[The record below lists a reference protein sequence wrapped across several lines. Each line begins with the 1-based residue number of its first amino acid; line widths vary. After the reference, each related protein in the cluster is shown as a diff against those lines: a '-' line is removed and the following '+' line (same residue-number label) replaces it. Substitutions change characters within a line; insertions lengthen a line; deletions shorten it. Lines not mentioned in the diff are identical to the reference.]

1 MVTQQDIQS
10 WSLNSLAKSDGR
22 AVLLEGFPG
31 LGKTRIGRIV
41 EKAWAGPKCWVALP
55 PSATLDELLIDVAT
69 QLEADGIHDVAD
81 APNGDFRLAVIK
93 LMRTRNVLLVLDDFQ
108 NALITEAGAVDV
120 QIANFV
126 EELTSTARCEG
137 RLLMITSRSPEPD
150 FLPIILERFTVPP
163 PGPER
168 AIEILESTLAAR
180 GLEGAVP
187 DSAVPRI
194 AAWLGNNPRAITA
207 FVSCLASE
215 QLDDLLDLDRSSWE
229 FGGTTRSPQLVEH
242 LERLFWEKTL
252 SRLSL
257 PSVTLAENLAVFR
270 RPFKRDAV
278 RAAAEGLQ
286 HWENTYT
293 ILTNSF
299 IVERSG
305 PVSVV
310 NPVARQLLLAS
321 LHRND
326 KRLRAAHT
334 RASNFF
340 ARRVSVAEPST
351 RALVRTGSHYLEARH
366 HLGLIGAHDLV
377 EDLSAK
383 LRPVL
388 RVASRYRTIDFDS
401 TASVEILTATLIG
414 ILAGTDSGEP
424 EVRAILVQLLKSRA
438 QPGDDVLAFH
448 HARIATQSL
457 TEMNLW
463 REFVRLAALLETPLF
478 LERTAQRALR
488 LPEESASRIV
498 REIAIE
504 LLVKNDIKRGL
515 LVLDLALDTLPAR
528 YASYLQATKGFLLE
542 KRGETDRAID
552 MLRRSMSDRPRGEK
566 VNARNFEE
574 ACLLAYRAGIKGA
587 LHELQS
593 IPDPLSNRGSGLIAF
608 AKMLEQ
614 MLDDDFL
621 GAVDTGRPHLD
632 YIAVAAQV
640 AFCELVAGKPEA
652 ARLTV
657 ASHPISNRSF
667 AWLVAVIALCSE
679 EPDVYVQAISACLRR
694 APTQLEMENATLWL
708 DLWDVE
714 PDRPEPYPGF
724 NYPRL
729 PRQLT
734 QLRDDLVF
742 VSQSG
747 SRLSLVDRD
756 AVMLPTIVNGPWG
769 EARPVR
775 TTTGTDHGV
784 PVINPQP
791 LVQITMQQTQGGNSM
806 ETNNNFGS
814 AGSVGSRSTNH
825 GDVSQS
831 NESFSISV
839 AQRLDALDDLMLH
852 ARMSPPDAGQTL
864 TVLEA
869 AKEKLEVGD
878 ESSAAAGL
886 KSITK
891 WLGEK
896 VSNVAVGMSA
906 GLILKSLGY

>member
-1 MVTQQDIQS
+1 MPTNLQ
-10 WSLNSLAKSDGR
+10 
-22 AVLLEGFPG
+22 
-31 LGKTRIGRIV
+31 
-41 EKAWAGPKCWVALP
+41 
-55 PSATLDELLIDVAT
+55 
-69 QLEADGIHDVAD
+69 
-81 APNGDFRLAVIK
+81 
-93 LMRTRNVLLVLDDFQ
+93 
-108 NALITEAGAVDV
+108 
-120 QIANFV
+120 
-126 EELTSTARCEG
+126 
-137 RLLMITSRSPEPD
+137 
-150 FLPIILERFTVPP
+150 RFTVPP
-163 PGPER
+163 PAPER
-168 AIEILESTLAAR
+168 ATEILDSTLAAR

-187 DSAVPRI
+187 ESAVPKI

-229 FGGTTRSPQLVEH
+229 LGDTTRSPQLVEH
-242 LERLFWEKTL
+242 LERLFWEKTV
-252 SRLSL
+252 SRLSAASL
-257 PSVTLAENLAVFR
+257 TLAENLAVFR

-278 RAAAEGLQ
+278 RAAAEGVQ
-286 HWENTYT
+286 QWENSYT

-321 LHRND
+321 LNRND
-326 KRLRAAHT
+326 KRLRAAHA
-334 RASNFF
+334 RASKFF
-340 ARRVSVAEPST
+340 ARRVSVAEPT
-351 RALVRTGSHYLEARH
+351 PRALVRTGSHYLEARH
-366 HLGLIGAHDLV
+366 HLSLIGDNALV

-401 TASVEILTATLIG
+401 VASVKTLTATLLG

-438 QPGDDVLAFH
+438 ESGDDILALH
-448 HARIATQSL
+448 HARIATRTL
-457 TEMNLW
+457 TDIDLW
-463 REFVRLAALLETPLF
+463 REFVRLAAVLETPLF

-488 LPEESASRIV
+488 LPDESASRIV

-504 LLVKNDIKRGL
+504 LLIKDDIKRGL
-515 LVLDLALDTLPAR
+515 TVLDLALETLPSR

-542 KRGETDRAID
+542 KRGETDSAID
-552 MLRRSMSDRPRGEK
+552 MLRSSMRALPRGEK
-566 VNARNFEE
+566 VNTRNFEE
-574 ACLLAYRAGIKGA
+574 ACLLAYRAGRRAA
-587 LHELQS
+587 LRDLQS
-593 IPDPLSNRGSGLIAF
+593 IPDLDGRRGSGLVAF

-621 GAVDTGRPHLD
+621 GAADTGRPHLD

-640 AFCELVAGKPEA
+640 AFCELVSGNPAA
-652 ARLTV
+652 ARRTV

-694 APTQLEMENATLWL
+694 APTESEMENATLWL

-734 QLRDDLVF
+734 QLRDDLIF
-742 VSQSG
+742 LSQSG
-747 SRLSLVDRD
+747 SRLSLVDRN
-756 AVMLPTIVNGPWG
+756 AVMLPTIVSGSWAD
-769 EARPVR
+769 ARPVR
-775 TTTGTDHGV
+775 TTTGTDHDV
-784 PVINPQP
+784 PVINPKA
-791 LVQITMQQTQGGNSM
+791 LIHITMQQNQGGNSV

-814 AGSVGSRSTNH
+814 AGSIGSNSTNH
-825 GDVSQS
+825 GNVSQS
-831 NESFSISV
+831 NEGGVIAL
-839 AQRLDALDDLMLH
+839 AQRLEALEDLMLH
-852 ARMSPPDAGQTL
+852 ARMSPPDGGRTL
-864 TVLEA
+864 AALEG
-869 AKEKLEVGD
+869 AKEKLEAGD
-878 ESSAAAGL
+878 EISANAGL